1 MSRQNSGNRL
11 DNDIVN
17 CRTMDGYVDYTKIL
31 DNLDM
36 VNDFTSTRKHRQTG
50 LGSNSILKTS
60 IDYQDELGSRII
72 SLLLRDFTR
81 LLDNYL
87 DQKLSIKMGLE
98 NFNPQS
104 IKFELSELILTK
116 VKMLMASIEEGDL
129 KKWLG
134 SLSTGSNNILE
145 REYFTK
151 IKKLFERIK
160 FIAGGSEETTINR
173 KELRQMSTLII
184 EVNLY
189 SILFLFLIMFRTQ
202 A

>member
-1 MSRQNSGNRL
+1 
-11 DNDIVN
+11 
-17 CRTMDGYVDYTKIL
+17 MDGYVDYTKIL